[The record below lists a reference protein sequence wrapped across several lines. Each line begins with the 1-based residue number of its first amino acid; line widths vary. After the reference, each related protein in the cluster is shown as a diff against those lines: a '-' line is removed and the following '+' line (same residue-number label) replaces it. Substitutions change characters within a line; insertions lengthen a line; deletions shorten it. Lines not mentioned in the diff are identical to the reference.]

1 MEHEV
6 HKHHET
12 TETHTMTAIAQ
23 SRALVIG
30 GTGGLGRA
38 VVTELV
44 AGGSQVVT
52 SSRASSGPDGAVA
65 HVVGDIAVAD
75 DRERVVDSAIET
87 LGGLDV
93 VVIASGVVG
102 FGALELT
109 RSDDLERL
117 IAVDLTGPLAL
128 CGLVAPMIDEG
139 GAIVVVTGAVVD
151 TPMLGTG
158 AYAAAKA
165 GLSVGIGVMAREWRR
180 RGVRIIDAR
189 PPHTETGLSDRPIF
203 GQPPRLGAGLTPA
216 AVAATIVSTI
226 AGEATVLEPAAFAG
240 GQ

>member
-1 MEHEV
+1 
-6 HKHHET
+6 
-12 TETHTMTAIAQ
+12 MTAIAP
-23 SRALVIG
+23 SRALVLG
-30 GTGGLGRA
+30 ATGGLGRA
-38 VVTELV
+38 VVAELV
-44 AGGSQVVT
+44 AAGSQVVT
-52 SSRASSGPDGAVA
+52 SARSLHGPEGAVA
-65 HVVGDIAVAD
+65 HVAGDIAVAY
-75 DRERVVDSAIET
+75 DRERVVDAAIES

-109 RSDDLERL
+109 RSDDLDRL

-128 CGLVAPMIDEG
+128 CALVAPMMDEG
-139 GAIVVVTGAVVD
+139 GVIVVVTGAVVD

-189 PPHTETGLSDRPIF
+189 PPHTETGLSDRPMF
-203 GQPPRLGAGLTPA
+203 GQAPRLGAGLTPS
-216 AVAATIVSTI
+216 AVAATIVAAI
-226 AGEATVLEPAAFAG
+226 AGDATVLEPAAFAG
-240 GQ
+240 DQ

>member
-6 HKHHET
+6 HEPHET
-12 TETHTMTAIAQ
+12 TETHGMTAIAQ
-23 SRALVIG
+23 SRALVFG
-30 GTGGLGRA
+30 ATGGLGHA
-38 VVTELV
+38 VVAELLA
-44 AGGSQVVT
+44 AGSKVVT
-52 SSRASSGPDGAVA
+52 SSRSLKGPEGAVG
-65 HVVGDIAVAD
+65 HVAGDIAVAD
-75 DRERVVDSAIET
+75 DRERVVDSAIEW

-109 RSDDLERL
+109 RSDDLDRL

-128 CGLVAPMIDEG
+128 CALVAPMMDEG

-165 GLSVGIGVMAREWRR
+165 GLSIGVGVMAREWRR

-189 PPHTETGLSDRPIF
+189 PPHTETGLSDRPMF
-203 GQPPRLGAGLTPA
+203 GQAPRLGAGLTPE
-216 AVAATIVSTI
+216 AVAARMVMAV
-226 AGEATVLEPAAFAG
+226 AGDETVLAPDAFSAVS
-240 GQ
+240 